1 CTQHPGYVTNG
12 TDNCPS
18 TSNPSQADF
27 DHDGLGDAC
36 DSDVD
41 GDAVPNNVDQ
51 CPNTPLGTP
60 VSIKG
65 CPKAVNADQC
75 KNNGWKTLQRQNG
88 TTFKNQGDCIQYV
101 NTGK

>member
-1 CTQHPGYVTNG
+1 
-12 TDNCPS
+12 
-18 TSNPSQADF
+18 
-27 DHDGLGDAC
+27 
-36 DSDVD
+36 
-41 GDAVPNNVDQ
+41 
-51 CPNTPLGTP
+51 